1 MEMLIGG
8 AWQPAA
14 SGCAEEVTS
23 PFDGAIIGTVPVA
36 GADDVRA
43 ALDRAESG
51 AAAWRRTPAFERMR
65 ILMRAAELA
74 DERAE
79 QTAQIISA
87 EAGKTIAEARGE
99 AGRSGDLIRLAA
111 FEGTQLYGDALP
123 LDANRGT
130 GLDKIGF
137 TLHQPVGIVATI
149 TPFNYP
155 ALLVMH
161 KLAPALAAGNAV
173 VLKPARTTPLTALA
187 LARCFTDA
195 GLPDGVLSVVT
206 GPGAGNGPGN
216 GQGLGDVLV
225 SDPRVRKV
233 SFTGSTA
240 TGLRITQIAGI
251 KKLSL
256 ELGSSCPVVVLPD
269 ADIELA
275 ATAVAAGGYI
285 NAGQVCISVQR
296 VITHAA
302 VGGDFLD
309 ALVPKVEAIRTG
321 NPRSGDTTMGTLIT
335 AAEAERVERSIHRAV
350 TEGAKLLTGGE
361 RDGAIVSPA
370 VVAGVNPQSSFS
382 QDELFGP
389 AVAVSSADD
398 VRDAIAQANGTPYGL
413 GAGIFTSDVA
423 GAVRAIREI
432 DAGTVHINWTPLWR
446 ADLMPYGGLKAS
458 GIGKEGPRSAVA
470 EMTDTK
476 TVILHGRPW

>member
-8 AWQPAA
+8 MWLPAA
-14 SGCAEEVTS
+14 SGRTEEVTS
-23 PFDGAIIGTVPVA
+23 PFDGAAVGTVPVA
-36 GADDVRA
+36 DAGDVRA
-43 ALDRAESG
+43 ALDRAEAG
-51 AAAWRRTPAFERMR
+51 AVTWRRTPAFERMR
-65 ILMRAAELA
+65 ILMRAADLA

-79 QTAQIISA
+79 QTAQVISA

-99 AGRSGDLIRLAA
+99 ASRSGDLIRLAA

-130 GLDKIGF
+130 GLDKLGF
-137 TLHQPVGIVATI
+137 TIHQPVGIVVAI

-195 GLPDGVLSVVT
+195 GLPDGVLSVLT
-206 GPGAGNGPGN
+206 GPGGS
-216 GQGLGDVLV
+216 LGDALV
-225 SDPRVRKV
+225 TDPRVRKG

-240 TGLRITQIAGI
+240 TGQRITQLAGI
-251 KKLSL
+251 KNLSL
-256 ELGSSCPVVVLPD
+256 ALGASC
-269 ADIELA
+269 
-275 ATAVAAGGYI
+275 AVAAGGYV

-296 VITHAA
+296 VITHPAIGA
-302 VGGDFLD
+302 DFLD

-321 NPRSGDTTMGTLIT
+321 DPRSEETTMGTLIT
-335 AAEAERVERSIHRAV
+335 AVEAERVERSIRQAV
-350 TEGAKLLTGGE
+350 TGGAKLLTGGE
-361 RDGAIVSPA
+361 RDGAIVSSA
-370 VVAGVNPQSSFS
+370 VVAGVDPRSPFS

-389 AVAVSSADD
+389 AVAVSSAEDFQS
-398 VRDAIAQANGTPYGL
+398 AIAQANGTPYGL
-413 GAGIFTSDVA
+413 GAGIFTSDVS